1 MKKIFTLAAAVL
13 ASFSLWAQA
22 PAVSLTAA
30 SSKIE
35 DWNATYNNVT
45 ISVQGAGFASKK
57 PCGAS
62 ANENAM
68 SLSSSD
74 SQWIEIS
81 CPDGLSRIV
90 VTGSGNSSGT
100 TDWAAPLCACAA
112 APFDSTVISIIEVHY
127 TGYDKE
133 CVENDITLPEG
144 TKSVRLYRRMKV
156 NSEKTAV
163 GSGSNWA
170 PESATGNQTFNITYL
185 EAYAGAAVPST
196 DPVKTVTLS
205 GPEACYVGKVASYAA
220 TTDVKANAYKWTV
233 NGAEQEGATAAKFD
247 YTPATAGNYAIVC
260 LAKNDNNT
268 DYVASNTITLVAT
281 EKPAATPCAELYP
294 AATGDTPA
302 QGAKAALTDASYGGD
317 IIFAGAKNNDF
328 AAAFKYTEYG
338 LQMCTGGA
346 DSVRV
351 ELGHN
356 IAVGTVI
363 ELRISVAGM
372 ADAKTRGFNL
382 LTVGGKSVLAAT
394 WTPVETEGDT
404 VAYKVFT
411 YEVTDK
417 DGLAGQN
424 AFRLQRSNSAILEAV
439 LVSDCGEEITPD
451 TDPVVEATV
460 AGPTEAYV
468 NQTVQ
473 LTCTA
478 AKADKYQWYDANGAI
493 EGATAAKY
501 SFVPAAAGS
510 YSFYCTAA
518 NEYTATPVQ
527 SNTLV
532 ITVTEKQTLAQVD
545 VTGDIT
551 WDWEKAATVNEIR
564 FTDTTTPVKN
574 ERVLLAN
581 VEGMNNNADFN
592 SQALLFEGEYAMRVQ
607 GNFKLCQGQLLQFH
621 TTVAGYLTVTYSNT
635 GSRTAG
641 EGEIEGQEAERRFLT
656 VNGAQVAG
664 DKGSMKS
671 GETTLVANIPVNAG
685 DVAISG
691 VKPYRTDGK
700 DATAA
705 EYIRIMKVQFSTQ
718 AITTGINNV
727 EESVKAVKVI
737 RDGKLFI
744 KKNGVLYNAQ
754 GVIVK

>member
-13 ASFSLWAQA
+13 ASFSLWADDATFTMSTIFDGSGQTAEITEPVEATVSTTTSKSNA
-22 PAVSLTAA
+22 PAGKLGSDGNYFQIVLKSETFSAA
-30 SSKIE
+30 SINGYINTTTVEGKNWGFQFST
-35 DWNATYNNVT
+35 DGGATWSEEALQANDGNKTAHDIAVEAT
-45 ISVQGAGFASKK
+45 I
-57 PCGAS
+57 
-62 ANENAM
+62 
-68 SLSSSD
+68 
-74 SQWIEIS
+74 
-81 CPDGLSRIV
+81 PDGANGFRVVRHAGTSTIV
-90 VTGSGNSSGT
+90 AS
-100 TDWAAPLCACAA
+100 
-112 APFDSTVISIIEVHY
+112 
-127 TGYDKE
+127 
-133 CVENDITLPEG
+133 ITLTLG
-144 TKSVRLYRRMKV
+144 GSV
-156 NSEKTAV
+156 T
-163 GSGSNWA
+163 
-170 PESATGNQTFNITYL
+170 
-185 EAYAGAAVPST
+185 PST

-372 ADAKTRGFNL
+372 ADGKTRGFNL

-510 YSFYCTAA
+510 YSFYCTAT

-532 ITVTEKQTLAQVD
+532 ITVTEKQTLAQVT
-545 VTGDIT
+545 VSESTI
-551 WDWEKAATVNEIR
+551 WDWTKAASVKEIKW
-564 FTDTTTPVKN
+564 DETTTPAKDIDT
-574 ERVLLAN
+574 VLLAN
-581 VEGMNNNADFN
+581 IDGMNNNADFN
-592 SQALLFEGEYAMRVQ
+592 SQALLFAGQYPVRDS
-607 GNFKLCQGQLLQFH
+607 KYCQGPYISFK
-621 TTVAGYLTVTYSNT
+621 TTVAGYVQVDFSNT
-635 GSRTAG
+635 GTKDDPRYVA
-641 EGEIEGQEAERRFLT
+641 
-656 VNGAQVAG
+656 VNGVVNT
-664 DKGSMKS
+664 DNEGSLNT
-671 GETTLVANIPVNAG
+671 ETKTSARIAVPAG
-685 DVAISG
+685 DVVITGAFA
-691 VKPYRTDGK
+691 DGTTQYLRIYK
-700 DATAA
+700 IAFMTGEIPTA
-705 EYIRIMKVQFSTQ
+705 
-718 AITTGINNV
+718 INNV

-744 KKNGVLYNAQ
+744 EKNGVLYNAQ
-754 GVIVK
+754 GVVVK